1 MKSESRLSAPMLWVP
16 LLFVLLALGL
26 RWMKLNSD
34 GMSLLP
40 NFSPWMALAFTG
52 TLVFPRKTFPWWSW
66 PVMFIA
72 VDFLA
77 MGGSFWTMVTQ
88 YPDAALPYA
97 LYGAA
102 ALLASQWRGKI
113 GVAQSLIGV
122 VGCSLAFYGLTNA
135 LAWWI
140 SPGYVKDLSGLVQ
153 SLTTGL
159 PGLPPTWMFF
169 RNSLLSDLGFSA
181 LLLAAYNAEA
191 KVRDVPMLRWATA

>member
-1 MKSESRLSAPMLWVP
+1 MKSESRVSAPTLWVP

-40 NFSPWMALAFTG
+40 NFSPWMALVFTG
-52 TLVFPRKTFPWWSW
+52 TLVFPRKSFPWWSW
-66 PVMFIA
+66 PLLLFT
-72 VDFLA
+72 VDFA
-77 MGGSFWTMVTQ
+77 VMGGSFVTMLIQ
-88 YPDAALPYA
+88 YPDSALPYA
-97 LYGAA
+97 LYAAA
-102 ALLASQWRGKI
+102 ALLAGQWSGKI

-122 VGCSLAFYGLTNA
+122 VGCSLAFYGLTNT
-135 LAWWI
+135 LAWWS
-140 SPGYVKDLSGLVQ
+140 SPEYAKNLSGLVQ

-191 KVRDVPMLRWATA
+191 KVRSVPTLRWATA